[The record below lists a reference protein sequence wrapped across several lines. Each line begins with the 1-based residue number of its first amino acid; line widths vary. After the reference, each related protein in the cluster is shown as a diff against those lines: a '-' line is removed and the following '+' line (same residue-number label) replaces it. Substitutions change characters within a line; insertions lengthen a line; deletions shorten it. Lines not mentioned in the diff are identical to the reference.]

1 MLRFKIFVEYISL
14 NQVVHFASEF
24 EPYAFCFFFFKKL
37 KKNVYRKMQIGTK
50 RLGQCKEHSPASD
63 LPTSK
68 SCISLKKNSPSSM
81 LPPLTGRAEVW
92 PVPVSCSSP

>member
-14 NQVVHFASEF
+14 NQVVYFASEF
-24 EPYAFCFFFFKKL
+24 EPFFFFFFRNCE
-37 KKNVYRKMQIGTK
+37 KNVYRKMQIGTK

-68 SCISLKKNSPSSM
+68 SCISLKKFTLLHATPIN
-81 LPPLTGRAEVW
+81 RKN
-92 PVPVSCSSP
+92 